1 MYPRLSQGE
10 WVSPLAYSQHKL
22 DSAVGGGAL
31 DQWKTYTNHGFFF
44 QKIQKVFIQL
54 WQWLSQIHHYWI
66 ITRYKIRSSVIF
78 LIEKI
83 TSIWSN
89 PETVKKLR
97 TGNLLV
103 EVESKK
109 HAENLLKMEKFHN
122 LKCRAYPHA
131 KLNTSKGVV
140 RSKELS
146 LATPEE
152 IETTF
157 KKQGIKEYR
166 NDETIQTHTYI
177 LTFEKP
183 SIPKEIRIGYTIERV
198 EQYIPAPLQCFKCQ
212 KFGHHKEICR
222 GRQVCGKCGERDPD
236 QTENECKS
244 IKCAN
249 CHEED
254 PAFSSCAI
262 YKKEKEI
269 MFIKHTKNIPFPE
282 VRKIVESYM
291 GTKTYANVAQKV
303 NQPPQDS
310 TSIDKYQNQSK
321 NW

>member
-1 MYPRLSQGE
+1 MASSFKKSKRYLSDSDSETENDFPRFIIIESLQDT
-10 WVSPLAYSQHKL
+10 KL
-22 DSAVGGGAL
+22 D
-31 DQWKTYTNHGFFF
+31 
-44 QKIQKVFIQL
+44 QL
-54 WQWLSQIHHYWI
+54 SP
-66 ITRYKIRSSVIF
+66 F
-78 LIEKI
+78 MIEKI
-83 TSIWSN
+83 ISSRSN
-89 PETVKKLR
+89 PKTVEKLQA
-97 TGNLLV
+97 GNLLV

-109 HAENLLKMEKFHN
+109 HTDNLLKMEIFRN

-131 KLNTSKGVV
+131 KLNTSKGIV

-152 IETTF
+152 IEMVF
-157 KKQGIKEYR
+157 KKQGIKEYRRVTICR

-222 GRQVCGKCGERDPD
+222 GYQVCGKCGECDPD
-236 QTENECKS
+236 QMEHECKS

-249 CHEED
+249 CHEEH
-254 PAFSSCAI
+254 PAFSRSCTI

-282 VRKIVESYM
+282 ARKIVESYM
-291 GTKTYANVAQKV
+291 GTKTYVNVAQKV
-303 NQPPQDS
+303 NKLPRIAHQL
-310 TSIDKYQNQSK
+310 INIK
-321 NW
+321 N